1 MPDALDV
8 QLVYALQLDG
18 RASFSLIGEVL
29 GVSDQTIARRYH
41 RLRSAGQLRVR
52 GLVEPDL
59 IGLTSW
65 LIRVQCTPNA
75 AAAVAEA
82 LARRPDT
89 AWISLTSGGTEV
101 ACVARTRSGDDD
113 SHLLLDTLPRSR
125 GVTGITA
132 QCVLHT
138 YFGGVLSLI
147 NKSGTLTQDQVAAL
161 QPAAAQ
167 GGVAPGGTGPAA
179 PGRIAAEDT
188 ALLAALEL
196 DGRTTHR
203 DLAAATGW
211 SQTTVRRRIADL
223 QASGMLYFDVDF
235 HHSLLDLSA
244 RGMVWLTVSP
254 DRLDAAGEAMARHP
268 ETAYVAATT
277 GKANLYASVL
287 SPSTEALYTY
297 LTADIAQLPGLHE
310 VETVMVMR
318 TVKRSGLL
326 TRP

>member
-1 MPDALDV
+1 VPDALDV

-101 ACVARTRSGDDD
+101 ACVARTRSGDED